1 MTRGEPTL
9 MVLRES
15 WMVVRTKR
23 IRAVPNRPMA
33 PRLPMATVTG
43 TGTDEP
49 KDRKF
54 IDIMNVIQELNSERL
69 LRALK

>member
-1 MTRGEPTL
+1 
-9 MVLRES
+9 
-15 WMVVRTKR
+15 
-23 IRAVPNRPMA
+23 MA

-54 IDIMNVIQELNSERL
+54 IDIMNVIQELNSEQLVRT
-69 LRALK
+69 LK